1 MDRRK
6 FILAGAA
13 LGVAGYLL
21 KPSDKGIPY
30 DDYFAKVNQQLKMSG
45 TYLPSMLV
53 DLDLVDQNIDALSK
67 IINPNVDLRIVA
79 KSVPSPELL
88 GYLMEKTKTNKLMVF
103 HQPFLT
109 HIAQAYPKSDVL
121 MGKPLPVQAAKDFY
135 QSLASQ
141 GQDNQNFDSKNKFDA
156 KTQLQWL
163 IDSEERLKQYLSLA
177 QSIDQHFKI
186 NIEIDVGLHRG
197 GLQQA
202 EELDSL
208 ISLIES
214 NPQYL
219 SFSGFMGYDP
229 HVVKIP
235 SIVKSAEQAYQESQ
249 NTYQSFIDR
258 LYRLNS
264 IYKEQKLCLNGAG
277 SPSLA
282 MHKNGTVANELSAG
296 SCFVKPVDFDLP
308 SLATFK
314 PAAFIATPVLKKMKG
329 TSIPA
334 IEFAQNILPLWD
346 PNMQQTYFIYGGK
359 WLAKYESPQGLQG
372 NGLFGTSTNQEIVNS
387 SSNVNLNIDDHV
399 FLRPTQSEFVF
410 LQFGSLITLRNQKVG
425 SQWPILK
432 QG

>member
-13 LGVAGYLL
+13 LGVAGYLF
-21 KPSDKGIPY
+21 KPNDKGMPY
-30 DDYFAKVNQQLKMSG
+30 DDYFSQVNQHLKTSG

-53 DLDLVDQNIDALSK
+53 DLDLVDENIAALSQV
-67 IINPNVDLRIVA
+67 INPDVDLRIVA

-88 GYLMEKTKTNKLMVF
+88 GYLMNKAQTNKLMVF
-103 HQPFLT
+103 HQPFLS
-109 HIAQAYPKSDVL
+109 HIAKVYPKSDVL
-121 MGKPLPVQAAKDFY
+121 MGKPMPVQAAKAFY
-135 QSLASQ
+135 QHLDSQ
-141 GQDNQNFDSKNKFDA
+141 NQFEP

-163 IDSEERLKQYLSLA
+163 IDSEVRLKQYLLLA
-177 QSIDQHFKI
+177 QSLEQHFKI
-186 NIEIDVGLHRG
+186 NIELDVGLHRG
-197 GLQQA
+197 GLQQTK
-202 EELDSL
+202 ELDAL
-208 ISLIES
+208 ITLIED

-249 NTYQSFIDR
+249 ATYQSFIDR
-258 LYRLNS
+258 LFTLNS
-264 IYKEQKLCLNGAG
+264 HYKDQQLCLNGAG
-277 SPSLA
+277 SPSLL
-282 MHKNGTVANELSAG
+282 MHKNNTVANELSAG

-308 SLATFK
+308 SLSAFK

-329 TSIPA
+329 TLLPA
-334 IEFAQNILPLWD
+334 VEFAQNIFPLWD

-387 SSNVNLNIDDHV
+387 SKNVNLDVDDHI

-410 LQFGSLITLRNQKVG
+410 LQFGSLITLRNQKIG